1 MASAGMADPLS
12 PGSGA
17 ELRALSDHRDGDE
30 VCAVSNTQVTGRWLA
45 REATGGEGKAPST
58 SWLSVGRFLV

>member
-1 MASAGMADPLS
+1 MADPLS

-30 VCAVSNTQVTGRWLA
+30 VCAVSNTQVTGR

-58 SWLSVGRFLV
+58 SWLGVGRFLV

>member
-1 MASAGMADPLS
+1 MADPLS

-30 VCAVSNTQVTGRWLA
+30 ACAVSNTQVTGRWLA

-58 SWLSVGRFLV
+58 SWLGIGRFLV